1 MTDVPHKS
9 AGTFQNL
16 LKYFGLLM
24 VVVYIGAG
32 VLLLLPGAQ
41 LSFLSRGSRLFL
53 GIALIVYGVFRGWRS
68 YKNIKN
74 ENLD

>member
-9 AGTFQNL
+9 AGIFQNL
-16 LKYFGLLM
+16 LKYFGLIM

-32 VLLLLPGAQ
+32 VLILLPGTQ
-41 LSFLSRGSRLFL
+41 LSFLNRNSRLIL
-53 GIALIVYGVFRGWRS
+53 GIALIAYGIFRGWRS
-68 YKNIKN
+68 LKSIKN

>member
-9 AGTFQNL
+9 AGNFQNL

-32 VLLLLPGAQ
+32 VLLLLPGTQ
-41 LSFLSRGSRLFL
+41 LSFLSWNSRLIL
-53 GIALIVYGVFRGWRS
+53 GIALIAYGVFRGWRS
-68 YKNIKN
+68 FKSINN